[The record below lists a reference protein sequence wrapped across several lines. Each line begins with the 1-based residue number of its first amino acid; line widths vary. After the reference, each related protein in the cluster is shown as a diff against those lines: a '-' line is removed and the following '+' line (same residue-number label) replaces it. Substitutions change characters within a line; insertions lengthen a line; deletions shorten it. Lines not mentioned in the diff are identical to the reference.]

1 MPTFTRTHKRL
12 AGLAVAV
19 AVVAIGGGIAF
30 AYWSSS
36 GTGTGSA
43 ATGTSANFTVTST
56 APTGGP
62 LSPGGPAETV
72 GFSVNNT
79 GTGSQKLTAVV
90 ASVAGPTGTTWNAVA
105 GCSSADYTVGTPTI
119 TYGNIA
125 GGGSL
130 AGTVTVT
137 MNNLATNQD
146 ACKNAAVPL
155 YFAAS

>member
-1 MPTFTRTHKRL
+1 MPRFTRTQKRVS
-12 AGLAVAV
+12 ALAVAV

-30 AYWSSS
+30 AYWSAT

-43 ATGTSANFTVTST
+43 ATGTSTNFTVTSS

-72 GFSVNNT
+72 AFSVNNT
-79 GTGSQKLTAVV
+79 GTGSQKLSSVV
-90 ASVAGPTGTTWNAVA
+90 ASVAGPAGATWNAVA
-105 GCSSADYTVGTPTI
+105 GCSSADYTVGTPAI

-125 GGGSL
+125 GSGSL

-146 ACKNAAVPL
+146 GCKNAAVPL
-155 YFAAS
+155 YFVAS